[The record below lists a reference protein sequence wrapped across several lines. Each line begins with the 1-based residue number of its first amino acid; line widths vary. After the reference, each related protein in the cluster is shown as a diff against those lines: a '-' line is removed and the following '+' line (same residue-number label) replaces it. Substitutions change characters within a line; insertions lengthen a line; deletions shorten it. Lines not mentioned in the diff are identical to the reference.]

1 MRAVGVKQTTFEIS
15 NISSSFVDAY
25 INNAWIANALCMQ
38 AALRVNEDIGK
49 EPPTMKAYFFNK
61 NRELVSELKQPTSVS
76 FGNRESFRMPEK
88 FFPGKKYS
96 VYFGVS
102 QSIQRGKEKWKHI
115 IVVFGNREKA
125 TADIH
130 PKEDIGQFDFPEKEL
145 VLKGRGGR

>member
-1 MRAVGVKQTTFEIS
+1 MRVAGVKQTTFEIS

-25 INNAWIANALCMQ
+25 INNAWISNALCME

-49 EPPTMKAYFFNK
+49 EPPMMKAYFYNR
-61 NRELVSELKQPTSVS
+61 NRELVGEHRMPTSVS
-76 FGNRESFRMPEK
+76 FGNRESFRFPEK
-88 FFPGKKYS
+88 FVPGKKYS

-102 QSIQRGKEKWKHI
+102 QSIQRGKEKWKNV

-130 PKEDIGQFDFPEKEL
+130 PKEDIAQFDFPEKEL
-145 VLKGRGGR
+145 VMKGRGR